1 MREDLLV
8 IKIGGAEGLDLPAV
22 CRDIERLFRRGT
34 RVIVVHGGSSRVDQ
48 MASEAGLPV
57 RYLTSLSGYVS
68 RYTGPRMRDV
78 YVAALRSVNAELLGH
93 LDRAGLHAVGLTL
106 AGCCVLLGERK
117 RHLRHVHDGRAQIIR
132 DDYSGLIR
140 EVRWELIHEILAF
153 DQVPVIP
160 ALAHSPEDG
169 FLNVD
174 GDRAAAEIAGTVG
187 ADLFICLSNVAG
199 LFRDFPHQQD
209 LIRHISFSEI
219 DSALD
224 WAQGRMR
231 QKVMSMKR
239 AAQGGVPRAA
249 IADGRLSNPLQAAL
263 AGGGTWF
270 GIQRGRRNDP
280 CRPATRAPG
289 L

>member
-1 MREDLLV
+1 MQGNLLV

-22 CRDIERLFRRGT
+22 CRDIERLLRKGA

-57 RYLTSLSGYVS
+57 RYLTSPSGYVS
-68 RYTGPRMRDV
+68 RYTDPKMRDV
-78 YVAALRSVNAELLGH
+78 YVSALRTVNAELLGH
-93 LDRAGLHAVGLTL
+93 LDHTGLHAVGLTL

-117 RHLRHVHDGRAQIIR
+117 RHLRHVRDGRAQIIR
-132 DDYSGLIR
+132 DDFSGLIR
-140 EVRWELIHEILAF
+140 EVRRKLIHEILAF
-153 DQVPVIP
+153 NQVPVIP
-160 ALAHSPEDG
+160 ALAHSQQDG

-174 GDRAAAEIAGTVG
+174 GDRAAAEIAGAVG

-199 LFRDFPHQQD
+199 LFRDFPHQKE
-209 LIRHISFSEI
+209 LIRHVSFSEI

-224 WAQGRMR
+224 WARGRMR

-249 IADGRLSNPLQAAL
+249 IADGRRSNPLLAAL

-270 GIQRGRRNDP
+270 GIQRERRHSR
-280 CRPATRAPG
+280 CRPVTRTPG
-289 L
+289 P